1 MTSDTPV
8 IISEQTDI
16 YVKCS
21 FCKMTVPRIWSA
33 TTRSLLCL
41 NIECPVVT
49 SEVFVQLDA
58 AKVHTEKAYYFLAL
72 LHNSML

>member
-1 MTSDTPV
+1 
-8 IISEQTDI
+8 
-16 YVKCS
+16 
-21 FCKMTVPRIWSA
+21 MTVPRIWSA

-41 NIECPVVT
+41 KIECPVVT